1 MKLPVVARPDEH
13 RIHRPA
19 DPLRIGFVRVA
30 PHGAGGAGGM
40 GERRD
45 GARPGTVRAL
55 VRVLALVL
63 VLAMLPLA
71 GVAGL
76 VARAD
81 AASGRVLTVLL
92 MGSDQGPPRSG
103 DPARGRADGFQLLFV
118 SPDRQHATFVSVP
131 RDSWVPVTGR
141 GTTRINSCLTSG
153 PQNCVSTVEALWGID
168 VDGWAVTS
176 MWGFADA
183 VSAFGGLVID
193 VNFTCTSDCGGL
205 PLTERGL
212 QALNGHEVLTFARNR
227 KQRSGGDFARARA
240 QAEALAV
247 GQAHLYARGTEAAA
261 AQVASIVGSYAQ
273 TSFSAAELGAY
284 ALQALR
290 LPPGNVRR
298 IGLPATAGWAGA
310 ASVVFLGDGAGAI
323 VADAAAAG
331 IVGNPE
337 RIGVGARGP
346 DALGPA
352 SVAGSST
359 APSSGAGA
367 ASTATSRPTATAA
380 ATPAVDP
387 VDTAEPDTDLAVA
400 TPFVRGPAVTR
411 LQRALAAQ
419 GMDVTA
425 DGVYGPQT
433 ARAVALLQSRTGRR
447 VDGVVSREL
456 WDRLFPGE

>member
-1 MKLPVVARPDEH
+1 MDR
-13 RIHRPA
+13 
-19 DPLRIGFVRVA
+19 
-30 PHGAGGAGGM
+30 
-40 GERRD
+40 RRD
-45 GARPGTVRAL
+45 GERSRGRRTGARIL
-55 VRVLALVL
+55 VAVL
-63 VLAMLPLA
+63 VLALLPLA
-71 GVAGL
+71 GFAGM

-81 AASGRVLTVLL
+81 AATGRVLTVLL

-131 RDSWVPVTGR
+131 RDSWVPVSGR

-153 PQNCVSTVEALWGID
+153 PQNCVSTVESLWGID

-183 VSAFGGLVID
+183 VSAFGGLV
-193 VNFTCTSDCGGL
+193 TESCGGL
-205 PLTERGL
+205 PLTSRGL

-227 KQRSGGDFARARA
+227 KQRSGGDFARTRA

-247 GQAHLYARGTEAAA
+247 GQAHLYARGTDAAA
-261 AQVASIVGSYAQ
+261 AQVASIVGTYAQ

-323 VADAAAAG
+323 FADAAADG

-346 DALGPA
+346 DALGPSSVAA
-352 SVAGSST
+352 STSATAGAGAGSSAAGSSGTTRPATT
-359 APSSGAGA
+359 APATPA
-367 ASTATSRPTATAA
+367 A
-380 ATPAVDP
+380 PAVDP
-387 VDTAEPDTDLAVA
+387 VPTAVPDADLAVA

-447 VDGVVSREL
+447 VDGVVTREL

>member
-1 MKLPVVARPDEH
+1 VRGADVAR
-13 RIHRPA
+13 RR
-19 DPLRIGFVRVA
+19 RGRRV
-30 PHGAGGAGGM
+30 G
-40 GERRD
+40 
-45 GARPGTVRAL
+45 
-55 VRVLALVL
+55 VRVLVVLLALTL
-63 VLAMLPLA
+63 LPLA
-71 GVAGL
+71 GLAGT

-92 MGSDQGPPRSG
+92 MGSDQGPPRTG

-118 SPDRQHATFVSVP
+118 SADRQHATFVSVP
-131 RDSWVPVTGR
+131 RDSWVPVSGR

-153 PQNCVSTVEALWGID
+153 PANCVSTVEALWGID

-193 VNFTCTSDCGGL
+193 VNFTCAADCGGL
-205 PLTERGL
+205 PLTSRGL

-227 KQRSGGDFARARA
+227 KQRSGGDFARTRA

-247 GQAHLYARGTEAAA
+247 GQAHLYARGSEAAA
-261 AQVASIVGSYAQ
+261 AQVASIVGTYAQ

-323 VADAAAAG
+323 VADAYADG

-352 SVAGSST
+352 SVSAATS
-359 APSSGAGA
+359 APAASASSGSTSA
-367 ASTATSRPTATAA
+367 ATTSRPATTVAA
-380 ATPAVDP
+380 APTPDP
-387 VDTAEPDTDLAVA
+387 VETAVPDTDLAVA

-419 GMDVTA
+419 GLDVTA

-447 VDGVVSREL
+447 VDGVVSRAL
-456 WDRLFPGE
+456 WDRLFPED

>member
-1 MKLPVVARPDEH
+1 MVDAR
-13 RIHRPA
+13 RVRGGRRG
-19 DPLRIGFVRVA
+19 LRIR
-30 PHGAGGAGGM
+30 
-40 GERRD
+40 
-45 GARPGTVRAL
+45 L
-55 VRVLALVL
+55 VVGLLVL
-63 VLAMLPLA
+63 TLLPLA
-71 GVAGL
+71 GLAGT

-131 RDSWVPVTGR
+131 RDSWVPVSGR
-141 GTTRINSCLTSG
+141 GTTRINACLTSG
-153 PQNCVSTVEALWGID
+153 PENCVRTVEALWGID

-193 VNFTCTSDCGGL
+193 VNFTCTASCGGL
-205 PLTERGL
+205 PLTQRGL
-212 QALNGHEVLTFARNR
+212 QPLNGHEVLTFARNR
-227 KQRSGGDFARARA
+227 KQRSGGDFARSRA

-247 GQAHLYARGTEAAA
+247 GQAHLHARGSEAAA
-261 AQVASIVGSYAQ
+261 AQVASIVASYSQ

-310 ASVVFLGDGAGAI
+310 ASVVFLGGGAGAI
-323 VADAAAAG
+323 VADAYADG

-352 SVAGSST
+352 SVS
-359 APSSGAGA
+359 A
-367 ASTATSRPTATAA
+367 ASAAPAASAVASPAPVAAARPTPAA
-380 ATPAVDP
+380 APAPDP
-387 VDTAEPDTDLAVA
+387 VETAVPDADLAVS

-419 GMDVTA
+419 GLDVTA

-447 VDGVVSREL
+447 VDGVVNRAL
-456 WDRLFPGE
+456 WDRLFPED

>member
-1 MKLPVVARPDEH
+1 MLVV
-13 RIHRPA
+13 
-19 DPLRIGFVRVA
+19 L
-30 PHGAGGAGGM
+30 
-40 GERRD
+40 
-45 GARPGTVRAL
+45 
-55 VRVLALVL
+55 LALTL
-63 VLAMLPLA
+63 LPLA
-71 GVAGL
+71 GLAGT

-92 MGSDQGPPRSG
+92 MGSDQGPPRTG

-118 SPDRQHATFVSVP
+118 SADRQHATFVSVP
-131 RDSWVPVTGR
+131 RDSWVPVSGR

-153 PQNCVSTVEALWGID
+153 PANCVSTVEALWGID

-193 VNFTCTSDCGGL
+193 VNFTCAADCGGL
-205 PLTERGL
+205 PLTSRGL

-227 KQRSGGDFARARA
+227 KQRSGGDFARTRA

-247 GQAHLYARGTEAAA
+247 GQAHLYARGSEAAA
-261 AQVASIVGSYAQ
+261 AQVASIVGTYAQ

-323 VADAAAAG
+323 VADAYADG

-352 SVAGSST
+352 SVSAATS
-359 APSSGAGA
+359 APAASASSGSTSA
-367 ASTATSRPTATAA
+367 ATTSRPATTVAA
-380 ATPAVDP
+380 APVPDP
-387 VDTAEPDTDLAVA
+387 VETAVPDTDLAVA

-419 GMDVTA
+419 GLDVTA

-447 VDGVVSREL
+447 VDGGVGRARR
-456 WDRLFPGE
+456 DPRFPEDGGPGAGGGCRRGRFPR